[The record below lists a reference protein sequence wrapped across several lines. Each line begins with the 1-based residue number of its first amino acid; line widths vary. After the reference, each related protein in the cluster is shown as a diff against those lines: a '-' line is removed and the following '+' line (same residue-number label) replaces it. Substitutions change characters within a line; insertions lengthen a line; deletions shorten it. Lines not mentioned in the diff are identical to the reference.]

1 LSLRLAALQLAAH
14 DRAGFPSAWPAIE
27 AALHTALDEGA
38 KLAVLPEATLP
49 GYVMGARP
57 FDEAETAAALERIQ
71 ELARD
76 AKAVVVTGMARTT
89 PRGVTNSAVV
99 IDCDGSIAGA
109 ADKHFLWHFDRQW
122 FASADRIEPIR
133 TSLGTIGALVCAD
146 GRIPLIARTLVEKG
160 AQLLVMPTAWVTSG
174 RDPAQLENVQADLFA
189 RVRARE
195 NGVPFLAANKCGTEQ
210 RCVLY
215 CGKSQIVDADGTVAV
230 IASQDRQE
238 IVSATIALPE
248 PRPRRGESS
257 QPVALESPQNAMRI
271 AITARALE
279 DGDAER
285 LSLVEA
291 GRIVH
296 PGDTGFAS
304 DEDVLDPG
312 GLAALRLRGATLF
325 RWKTAIDPQ
334 WQVTFAR
341 TRALELRVYIIVI
354 DEQRRRAFAVDP
366 DGAVVCGTAGSYEIA
381 AFAFDPA
388 RTQMTL
394 VAPGT
399 DVLAGLQRA
408 AADAAL

>member
-1 LSLRLAALQLAAH
+1 MSLRLAAVQLAAH
-14 DRAGFPSAWPAIE
+14 DRDHFPAAWPAIE
-27 AALHTALDEGA
+27 GALRTALDEGA
-38 KLAVLPEATLP
+38 KLVALPEATLP
-49 GYVMGARP
+49 GYVMGSQP
-57 FDEAETAAALERIQ
+57 FDDAETAQALERLRD
-71 ELARD
+71 LARE
-76 AKAVVVTGMARTT
+76 AEAVVVAGAARTT
-89 PRGVTNSAVV
+89 PRGVANSAVV
-99 IDCDGSIAGA
+99 IDTDGRIAGA

-122 FASADRIEPIR
+122 FARGEQIEPVR
-133 TSLGTIGALVCAD
+133 TSIGTIGALVCAD

-160 AQLLVMPTAWVTSG
+160 AQILVMPTAWVSSG

-195 NGVPFLAANKCGTEQ
+195 NGVPFVAANKCGTEQ

-238 IVSATIALPE
+238 IISASIDLP
-248 PRPRRGESS
+248 PARLHRGA
-257 QPVALESPQNAMRI
+257 PPDTVALEAPQTAMRI

-279 DGDAER
+279 DGDAQR
-285 LSLVEA
+285 LSFIEA
-291 GRIVH
+291 DRIVH
-296 PGDTGFAS
+296 PGDSGFAS
-304 DEDVLDPG
+304 DEHVVDPG

-325 RWKTAIDPQ
+325 RWKTALEPH

-341 TRALELRVYIIVI
+341 TRALELRVYLIVL

-366 DGAVVCGTAGSYEIA
+366 DGTIVCGTAASFEIA

-408 AADAAL
+408 AEDGAR

>member
-1 LSLRLAALQLAAH
+1 MLRLAAVQLAAH
-14 DRAGFPSAWPAIE
+14 DRAAFPAAWPSIE

-38 KLAVLPEATLP
+38 KLVVLPEATLP
-49 GYVMGARP
+49 GYVMGAQP
-57 FDEAETAAALERIQ
+57 FEDSEIASGLERMQ

-76 AKAVVVTGMARTT
+76 AKAVVVVGAARTT
-89 PRGVTNSAVV
+89 PRGVSNSAIVV
-99 IDCDGSIAGA
+99 DTDGSIAGA

-122 FASADRIEPIR
+122 FVRGEQIEPVR

-160 AQLLVMPTAWVTSG
+160 AQMLVMPTAWVTSG

-195 NGVPFLAANKCGTEQ
+195 NGVPFIASNKCGTEQ

-238 IVSATIALPE
+238 IVSASIALPDA
-248 PRPRRGESS
+248 RPKRP
-257 QPVALESPQNAMRI
+257 QLADAVALESPHAAMRI
-271 AITARALE
+271 AITARALQ
-279 DGDAER
+279 DGDAQR
-285 LSLVEA
+285 LSFVEA
-291 GRIVH
+291 DRIVH
-296 PGDTGFAS
+296 PGDRGFAT
-304 DEDVLDPG
+304 DEHVLDPG
-312 GLAALRLRGATLF
+312 GLAALRLHGATLI
-325 RWKTAIDPQ
+325 RWTTALDPH

-341 TRALELRVYIIVI
+341 TRALELRVYMIVI
-354 DEQRRRAFAVDP
+354 DEQRHRAFAVDP
-366 DGAVVCGTAGSYEIA
+366 DGTVVCGTTGSYEIA
-381 AFAFDPA
+381 SFAFDPA

-408 AADAAL
+408 AEDARL